1 MERLRCKE
9 VKNGDEVMERH
20 LVHAHECRRRVLT
33 GSLERISTRTRF
45 TLEEKDNLS
54 RRQFHPSAFF
64 MRHASPP
71 NPIEEFI
78 GGFFA
83 HENHRAPRDEL
94 FDVDEPGRPGGVQ
107 VTVQDRAFRM
117 ARPTLVKLLEAH
129 CGKDLIGGRVYE
141 EANREELAQNEGR
154 RLKDR
159 GGRVKGSIAK
169 GGGEKS
175 GGEDILDFRLLSKY
189 VEEEIIYDL
198 TETFSC
204 RILDLHSICLRLRWG
219 GFCRV
224 GD

>member
-20 LVHAHECRRRVLT
+20 LVHAHVCRRRVLT

-64 MRHASPP
+64 MRHASSP

-94 FDVDEPGRPGGVQ
+94 FDVDEPGRPGG
-107 VTVQDRAFRM
+107 

-141 EANREELAQNEGR
+141 EANIEELAQNEGR

-169 GGGEKS
+169 GGGEKLVNALECKFVPLHKS
-175 GGEDILDFRLLSKY
+175 LIYSTFKY
-189 VEEEIIYDL
+189 RHCTIPARNL
-198 TETFSC
+198 Q
-204 RILDLHSICLRLRWG
+204 
-219 GFCRV
+219 
-224 GD
+224 